1 MLRIIKALAVD
12 LLLLDARID
21 GLSGEIE
28 ELEKRDAGCERLTSI
43 PGIGPIISSAIVAA
57 LGTGDAFAKEAA
69 ASQRTGNRARQHRP
83 C

>member
-69 ASQRTGNRARQHRP
+69 ASQRVGNRARQHRP